1 MIHEVGI
8 KAGSFDLILGEV
20 AGQLVDDGAHH
31 LEVSQLLGAD
41 VRQQGLQ
48 LRVGHGVALAQIAQG
63 GAQLTVRAAV
73 LADDD
78 RRQLGVGGRD
88 LHRVLQFLLIDKH
101 QSFPPSSQGQGS
113 FSQAK
118 PSSGVGT
125 VICRGPYSF

>member
-1 MIHEVGI
+1 VIHEVGI
-8 KAGSFDLILGEV
+8 KAGGADLILGEI

-31 LEVSQLLGAD
+31 FQMAQLLGAD
-41 VRQQGLQ
+41 VRQQCLQ
-48 LRVGHGVALAQIAQG
+48 LRVGHGVPLAQIAQG
-63 GAQLTVRAAV
+63 GAQLAVGAAV

-78 RRQLGVGGRD
+78 RCQLWVGSRD
-88 LHRVLQFLLIDKH
+88 LHRVLQFLFIDKH

-113 FSQAK
+113 FTQAK